1 VNSTLTIT
9 NEEFQQLAD
18 YIRRYYGINLKEEKK
33 ALVIGRLQN
42 ELVRKNISSFTD
54 YFRYVTTDKTGD
66 ALIALVDRIT
76 TNHTYFMREAEHF
89 RFFRDVTVPY
99 LKKTV
104 SNRDLRIWSA
114 GCSTGEEAYT
124 LAMILDEQLSN
135 DMPKW
140 DKRVLATDISARV
153 LDKAR
158 SGIYSSEEITTVPA
172 VWKTRYFKKIDND
185 RVMVAENIKKEVIFR
200 RFNLMDQVYPFKKKF
215 HVIFCRNVMIYFD
228 AKTKAELIN
237 KFYEHTEY
245 GGYLFIGHSESI
257 NREESKYRYIMP
269 AVYRKE

>member
-1 VNSTLTIT
+1 MNSTLTIT

-158 SGIYSSEEITTVPA
+158 SGIYSSEESTTVPA
-172 VWKTRYFKKIDND
+172 VWKTR
-185 RVMVAENIKKEVIFR
+185 
-200 RFNLMDQVYPFKKKF
+200 
-215 HVIFCRNVMIYFD
+215 
-228 AKTKAELIN
+228 
-237 KFYEHTEY
+237 
-245 GGYLFIGHSESI
+245 
-257 NREESKYRYIMP
+257 
-269 AVYRKE
+269 